1 MAVKINATPLSFA
14 AAKKSRTPLVEIDA
28 RGAEASRKFDR
39 VFGSSEGRSTQT
51 STFSSAL

>member
-1 MAVKINATPLSFA
+1 MKINATTLSFA

-39 VFGSSEGRSTQT
+39 VFGSSEGRATQA